1 MRTQLTLDPAVA
13 TELAGAED
21 TVLKALEGHLDAD
34 VFLRGNVLTLEGSE
48 SDVQMGREV
57 VQELAELIAA
67 YLPEQLSDEEL
78 RAIVGDVV
86 AETGASSPKEMGQV
100 MSQVMPKV

>member
-13 TELAGAED
+13 TELAGSED

-48 SDVQMGREV
+48 SDVEGGGERQASERSV
-57 VQELAELIAA
+57 SSNSSSS
-67 YLPEQLSDEEL
+67 LPKKPFMPTDALSITTRRGL
-78 RAIVGDVV
+78 SNNRKPPMRACG
-86 AETGASSPKEMGQV
+86 
-100 MSQVMPKV
+100 